1 MADLRANTTR
11 KLEPARRTES
21 ALSRHRDNADTAL
34 NGMVLLGEGGR
45 VQIAVLC
52 SALGLGIG

>member
-1 MADLRANTTR
+1 M
-11 KLEPARRTES
+11 
-21 ALSRHRDNADTAL
+21 AL

>member
-1 MADLRANTTR
+1 MATEGDRAGDVTDR
-11 KLEPARRTES
+11 QSAR
-21 ALSRHRDNADTAL
+21 NADTAL